1 MLSSCFYFCKQS
13 HVRLFFPTHQ
23 FPTMIYYSKI
33 VRFFRPEAALIQQ
46 HCNKLIINSLQYHSF
61 QLVKAMLLEG
71 KSIVITLQYLCFCDT
86 KAQLS
91 PFDSIDITFLFDF
104 SSHSLLSSLRSS
116 TYKEANAPHHDF
128 PPIASAQF
136 FTFHSS
142 LFTSFQKRRA
152 HQKPRK
158 TIDTPYRCLSE
169 KRRRYY
175 FLNSSPTSNLV
186 VLSMRSG
193 SWSSTP
199 LSIRNDLRSSSSISP
214 VGTFERMPTIVAIIG

>member
-1 MLSSCFYFCKQS
+1 
-13 HVRLFFPTHQ
+13 
-23 FPTMIYYSKI
+23 MI
-33 VRFFRPEAALIQQ
+33 
-46 HCNKLIINSLQYHSF
+46 
-61 QLVKAMLLEG
+61 LEG
-71 KSIVITLQYLCFCDT
+71 KSIVITPQYLCFCSV
-86 KAQLS
+86 KALSS
-91 PFDSIDITFLFDF
+91 PFDSIEITFLFDF

-116 TYKEANAPHHDF
+116 TYEEANAPHHDF

-142 LFTSFQKRRA
+142 LFTFHFISKKRRA

-158 TIDTPYRCLSE
+158 AIDTPYRCLSE

-175 FLNSSPTSNLV
+175 FLNSSPISNLV

>member
-13 HVRLFFPTHQ
+13 HVRLFFPIHQ

-128 PPIASAQF
+128 PPIASVQF
-136 FTFHSS
+136 FNFHSS
-142 LFTSFQKRRA
+142 LFTF
-152 HQKPRK
+152 H
-158 TIDTPYRCLSE
+158 
-169 KRRRYY
+169 
-175 FLNSSPTSNLV
+175 F
-186 VLSMRSG
+186 
-193 SWSSTP
+193 
-199 LSIRNDLRSSSSISP
+199 ISKKKGASKAP
-214 VGTFERMPTIVAIIG
+214 KGH